1 MKTIPFEP
9 LDPSVYRQIVRR
21 ALAEDLGWG
30 DVTTEATV
38 PADVRGRGTI
48 VVKSPCV
55 LAGLDVAAEAF
66 RQLDPAVHITLRN
79 RDGDRCEAGA
89 VAAEVRGAAALML
102 TAERTALNFLQRLS
116 GIATLTRR
124 YVDAADGRIIVL
136 DTRKTTP
143 TLRALEKY
151 AVRAGG
157 GSNHRSG
164 LDDGILIKDNH
175 VRLAGGVAEA
185 VKRMKA
191 ARQEM
196 LVEVEA
202 QSLADVEAAI
212 DAARR
217 RHPAR
222 QPAARADPP
231 GRGPHRRPRQDRN
244 LWRRDARA
252 HARARS
258 HRSRLRVGRR
268 LDPLGARRR
277 SQLRDRSRHNRC
289 LTPFP
294 PDLADALRAVGAR
307 RGRLGDPLYYLH
319 ETTSTNDLAAAYA
332 ERGAPEGTTVVA
344 AAQTSGRGRL
354 GRSWYS
360 PPGAGLYLSIDHPRC
375 SRAHH
380 S

>member
-38 PADVRGRGTI
+38 GAEVRGHGTV
-48 VVKSPCV
+48 VVKAPCV
-55 LAGLDVAAEAF
+55 LAGLDVAAEVF

-79 RDGDRCEAGA
+79 RDGDRTEPGA

-124 YVDAADGRIIVL
+124 YVDAAGGRITVL

-157 GSNHRSG
+157 GCNHRSG

-212 DAARR
+212 DAG
-217 RHPAR
+217 
-222 QPAARADPP
+222 ADVILL
-231 GRGPHRRPRQDRN
+231 DN
-244 LWRRDARA
+244 LPLEQIHQA
-252 HARARS
+252 
-258 HRSRLRVGRR
+258 VGRIAGR
-268 LDPLGARRR
+268 AKIEISGGVSLDLMPELARTGADYV
-277 SQLRDRSRHNRC
+277 S
-289 LTPFP
+289 
-294 PDLADALRAVGAR
+294 VGA
-307 RGRLGDPLYYLH
+307 LTHSAPAV
-319 ETTSTNDLAAAYA
+319 DLSF
-332 ERGAPEGTTVVA
+332 E
-344 AAQTSGRGRL
+344 
-354 GRSWYS
+354 
-360 PPGAGLYLSIDHPRC
+360 IDLD
-375 SRAHH
+375 A
-380 S
+380 